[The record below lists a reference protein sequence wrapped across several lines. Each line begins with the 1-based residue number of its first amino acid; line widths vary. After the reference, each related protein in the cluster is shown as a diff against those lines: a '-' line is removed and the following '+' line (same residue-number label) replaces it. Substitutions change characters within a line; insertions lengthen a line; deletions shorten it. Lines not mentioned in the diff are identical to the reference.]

1 MPITGLIT
9 GITVAGNNAPAQLID
24 TVLVKV
30 ASRCNI
36 DCTYC
41 YVYNL
46 GDDNY
51 LRLDKFMSEKTISAL
66 CASLGLL
73 ASVQE
78 ELFSVVLHG
87 GEPLL
92 LGSKKLCQFLAQLRK
107 ALPAS
112 YPVSIQTN
120 GILLSDELLDICS
133 AFRVTVAVS
142 IDGPK
147 GVHDR
152 LRKGH
157 QGQDTFDM
165 VMKGINILKAH
176 RDALFL
182 NAGVLA
188 VIDPESDPILV
199 YNFFKELAAP
209 SVDFLYK
216 DGNHDRLP
224 MGKSA
229 LDSMEYGRWLAGL
242 LDVYLSDPFPMPIRV
257 LDDML
262 KVFLGGMVSKEGMGV
277 TDFGILIV
285 DTDGTIMKND
295 TLKSA
300 YNGADLFE
308 KPINVAGGNLLEF
321 LESDQFKN
329 YREDQRPTSA
339 TCLSCAHLGICGG
352 GMTLHRY
359 SRQNGFNNP
368 SVYCA
373 DQIYLIGHM
382 KAALTLLTVINEE

>member
-1 MPITGLIT
+1 M
-9 GITVAGNNAPAQLID
+9 A
-24 TVLVKV
+24 
-30 ASRCNI
+30 
-36 DCTYC
+36 
-41 YVYNL
+41 
-46 GDDNY
+46 
-51 LRLDKFMSEKTISAL
+51 EKTIAAL

-73 ASVQE
+73 ASAQKAI
-78 ELFSVVLHG
+78 FSVVLHG

-92 LGSKKLCQFLAQLRK
+92 LGPKKLGQFLAQLRN

-120 GILLSDELLDICS
+120 GILLTDELLNICS

-147 GVHDR
+147 AVHDR
-152 LRKGH
+152 LRVGH
-157 QGQDTFDM
+157 QGEGTFDL
-165 VMKGINILKAH
+165 VMNGINILKAH
-176 RDALFL
+176 PDADFL
-182 NAGVLA
+182 NAGLLA
-188 VIDPESDPILV
+188 VIDPESNPKLV

-229 LDSMEYGRWLAGL
+229 LDSLEYGQWLAGL

-262 KVFLGGMVSKEGMGV
+262 KMLLGGMVSKEGIGV

-285 DTDGTIMKND
+285 DTDGTVMKND

-300 YNGADLFE
+300 YNGADFFE
-308 KPINVAGGNLLEF
+308 KPVNVTDGNLLEF

-329 YREDQRPTSA
+329 YREDQRPTAAS
-339 TCLSCAHLGICGG
+339 CLSCSHLGICGG

-373 DQIYLIGHM
+373 DQIYLIGHL
-382 KAALTLLTVINEE
+382 KSALTLLTAINEK